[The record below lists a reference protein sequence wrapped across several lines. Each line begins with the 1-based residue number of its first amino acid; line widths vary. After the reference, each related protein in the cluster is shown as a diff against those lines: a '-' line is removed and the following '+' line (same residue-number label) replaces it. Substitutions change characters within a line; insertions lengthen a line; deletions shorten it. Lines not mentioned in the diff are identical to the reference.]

1 MGNSKSLVSQLKQSI
16 RSVKNSVA
24 LERWFSGQPIRQSN
38 QNDKESRVQHLYA
51 KVKNCTLCEISKTKT
66 NVVFGEGSV
75 NAELV
80 FIGEAPGR
88 DEDLSGRPFVGVAGQ
103 LLSRIIQ
110 AMGFKRQDVYITNIL
125 RCRPPQ
131 NRNPNPQE
139 ICNCRPYL
147 LALLKIIKPKV
158 ICALGKFAATTL
170 LDDPGP
176 ISKLRGKFFEFEGM
190 KLLPTYHPA
199 YLLRNPQDK
208 KLAWQDMQKI
218 MKVLGGHETRKTG

>member
-1 MGNSKSLVSQLKQSI
+1 MDNSKSLVNQLKQSM
-16 RSVKNSVA
+16 RSVKNSVV
-24 LERWFSGQPIRQSN
+24 LEHWFSGQFTRQSN
-38 QNDKESRVQHLYA
+38 QNDKETLLQHLYT

-110 AMGFKRQDVYITNIL
+110 AMGFKRQDVYIANIL

-131 NRNPNPQE
+131 NRNPDPRE

-147 LALLKIIKPKV
+147 LELLTIIKPKV
-158 ICALGKFAATTL
+158 ICALGKFAAATL
-170 LDDPGP
+170 LNDPGP
-176 ISKLRGKFFEFEGM
+176 ISKLRGKFFEFEGI

-208 KLAWQDMQKI
+208 KLVWQDMQKI
-218 MKVLGGHETRKTG
+218 MKVLGRDETRKTG